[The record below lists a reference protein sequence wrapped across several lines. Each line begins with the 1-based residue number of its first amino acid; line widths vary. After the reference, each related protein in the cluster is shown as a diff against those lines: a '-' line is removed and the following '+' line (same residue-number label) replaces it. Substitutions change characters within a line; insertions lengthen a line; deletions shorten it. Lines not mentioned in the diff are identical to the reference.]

1 MKERTGELE
10 EEQEQEGEERPP
22 AAGDLGAILMGV
34 QDSAGNA
41 ALAGLVAQVESG
53 QVPPEA
59 LLAGNG
65 QAADTDAERERQGI
79 KERATHMALSQRLT
93 LAKGHAQSKRI
104 EGELLSFE
112 RRLRDAREYGWLG
125 TDASVLKAEM
135 SELEDKLQ
143 RAEAEEEA
151 MAALTAVDLRRKPV
165 AGRAKKALLERT
177 AIAKPGMALYALDD
191 FEELQEIGELLTEL
205 QKALGENAAAVVVSR
220 QTLGN
225 LSAVATSFARTA
237 AANLLDQA
245 DKENIKLIELEL
257 KLSEILDRHARAN
270 AEDREKL
277 TTLMEGLEPALRR
290 DPRLAMAG
298 GSSAKEIDYLI
309 KRAWLEQH
317 DQTQQLA
324 KDEVWEL
331 IAGFSPEEGKV
342 AYFDLPER
350 MGQWRIHLSLDYGV
364 MRAVDVECSESDVRD
379 AIMGGGASVVFR
391 SHATAEVLG
400 RSDHRNPHYYYGTG
414 KVTPKR
420 DFWTTTEGKTVKN
433 NWSVL
438 QGELIDAFDTKVD
451 EFVRVVAKVLE
462 ERKEL
467 KATVIKVGESL
478 QWADSD

>member
-10 EEQEQEGEERPP
+10 EEQEQEGEERAP

-41 ALAGLVAQVESG
+41 ALAGLVAQVEAG

-59 LLAGNG
+59 LLEGAKP
-65 QAADTDAERERQGI
+65 DKDAERERKGI
-79 KERATHMALSQRLT
+79 QERATHMALSQRLS
-93 LAKGHAQSKRI
+93 LAKAHAQAPRI
-104 EGELLSFE
+104 LGELTAFE

-125 TDASVLKAEM
+125 MDASVLSAEM
-135 SELEDKLQ
+135 AELEDKLQ

-151 MAALTAVDLRRKPV
+151 MAALSAVDLRRKPV
-165 AGRAKKALLERT
+165 SERTKKAVLERT
-177 AIAKPGMALYALDD
+177 AIAKPGMALYALED
-191 FEELQEIGELLTEL
+191 FEELDEIGELLQEI
-205 QKALGENAAAVVVSR
+205 QKGLGENAAAVVISR
-220 QTLGN
+220 QSLGA
-225 LSAVATSFARTA
+225 LSAVTTGYAKA
-237 AANLLDQA
+237 AAATLLDQV
-245 DKENIKLIELEL
+245 DKVNVKLAEIEL
-257 KLSEILDRHARAN
+257 KLSEILDRHSRAN

-277 TTLMEGLEPALRR
+277 TQLMEGLEPMLKR

-309 KRAWLEQH
+309 KKAWLEQH
-317 DQTQQLA
+317 EQTQQLA
-324 KDEVWEL
+324 KDEVWQL
-331 IAGFSPEEGKV
+331 ISGFSPDEGKV

-364 MRAVDVECSESDVRD
+364 MRAVDVECSESDIRD

-400 RSDHRNPHYYYGTG
+400 RSDDRNPHYYYGTG

-420 DFWTTTEGKTVKN
+420 DFWATNEGKTVKR

-438 QGELIDAFDTKVD
+438 QGELIDAFDTKTD
-451 EFVRVVAKVLE
+451 EFVGIVAKVLE
-462 ERKEL
+462 DRREL
-467 KATVIKVGESL
+467 KATVVKVGEAL
-478 QWADSD
+478 EWADPA